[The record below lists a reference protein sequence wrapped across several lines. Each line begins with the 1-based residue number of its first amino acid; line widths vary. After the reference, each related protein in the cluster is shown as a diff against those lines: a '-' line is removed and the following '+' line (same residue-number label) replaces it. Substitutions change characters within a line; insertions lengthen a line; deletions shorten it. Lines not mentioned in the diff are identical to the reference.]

1 MEFQFETKYD
11 QNTLTI
17 MAKALRKG
25 NRKKKSILTR
35 LLGWF
40 VVVILGFLIWLTSG
54 TDTLYFNQV
63 LNVALFLGLV
73 GMLLFEDRIN
83 GYLVGK
89 RTMTGVKRS
98 HAIFRQEEFL
108 DKTNLGTVEL
118 EYANV
123 VAIIEM
129 GDHIVFLFKN
139 NHARICDKRTLKGGS
154 LEDFRTFI
162 QTRTSREIKTVR

>member
-1 MEFQFETKYD
+1 MEFRFETKYD

-25 NRKKKSILTR
+25 NRKKKSIITH
-35 LLGWF
+35 LLGWI
-40 VVVILGFLIWLTSG
+40 VVAILGFLIWLTSG

-63 LNVALFLGLV
+63 LNLAMFLGMI

-98 HAIFRQEEFL
+98 QAIFRQEEFL

-123 VAIIEM
+123 VAITEM
-129 GDHIVFLFKN
+129 GDHIVFLFRN
-139 NHARICDKRTLKGGS
+139 NHARICDKRTIAGGTM
-154 LEDFRTFI
+154 EEFRTFI
-162 QTRTSREIKTVR
+162 QSRTSREIKKVR